1 MFTPLK
7 AQPPPRQPLSTSAPD
22 NQPRQSVGVSGF
34 DQRDPRERNTPLG
47 PNVGERDGRMEEEQG
62 ALSDK
67 SAAKEK
73 ESGKRTLERTYLSS
87 LVTRN
92 GAARNSR
99 KKLRDWAIWLKMT
112 QIPIKIQR

>member
-1 MFTPLK
+1 M
-7 AQPPPRQPLSTSAPD
+7 
-22 NQPRQSVGVSGF
+22 
-34 DQRDPRERNTPLG
+34 
-47 PNVGERDGRMEEEQG
+47 GEGNGRMEEEQG

-87 LVTRN
+87 FVTRN

-112 QIPIKIQR
+112 QIPIKIKR